1 MSGFCGW
8 NRWPYQT
15 QRPEREPQLVF
26 SSAFKRVGLLK
37 ISGSRMGILILQ
49 ELLLR
54 SRAPGYCF
62 WKRLDSASTHLEL
75 ENSGVP
81 NWSRGSWIRN
91 SKIWSGFCL
100 VPKYRASFSMF
111 FTMQRS
117 SWKIFDLEAIFN
129 YSTFVLF
136 FKRFWKILQNSFLKI
151 GSEQAGQGKEWK
163 MTGKKWKTA
172 AAVFYAL
179 SFWNWVFWKGRLII
193 SR

>member
-136 FKRFWKILQNSFLKI
+136 FKRFWKNLQNSFWKSGRNRLARKKNRKWPAKKEKQRQRFSMPYHFEI
-151 GSEQAGQGKEWK
+151 EYFGKAG
-163 MTGKKWKTA
+163 
-172 AAVFYAL
+172 L
-179 SFWNWVFWKGRLII
+179 S
-193 SR
+193 

>member
-37 ISGSRMGILILQ
+37 ISGSLMGIPILQ

-136 FKRFWKILQNSFLKI
+136 FKRFWKNLQNSFWKSGRNRLARKKNRKWPAKKEKQRQRFSMPYHFEI
-151 GSEQAGQGKEWK
+151 EYFGKAG
-163 MTGKKWKTA
+163 
-172 AAVFYAL
+172 L
-179 SFWNWVFWKGRLII
+179 S
-193 SR
+193 